1 MFPRAI
7 STVVDA
13 PIVRRGSQ
21 IAEAPRRL
29 SEKNGGLP
37 GEVVGLL
44 MAIAKA
50 VSHMLNFALG
60 V

>member
-13 PIVRRGSQ
+13 PIVQ